1 MASFRSLV
9 SVAPIALTVALVFA
23 CSRKPPVRVQAPTP
37 VDSGAEPVEPED
49 SGVPLVR
56 EMSPAYPVGVACSAD
71 DALAKELQ
79 VLPPPNEWRTLRSGT
94 QKVSLRVPP
103 KFFKVNDGSEGLKL
117 ESSLT
122 VKGPGPKESHTFAIN
137 VRRVAKGID
146 AVLGDTKKRPP
157 IPKVC
162 PADAAFPSR
171 TSDSFSTRAM
181 DPVSVGF
188 SSKTA
193 IDGHPAYLWVG
204 GNEGFNTDCLLID
217 LNQETIIAWAEWN
230 AATVSGQPECF
241 QRRVMSAVL
250 LSLRAE
256 MKAPKK

>member
-1 MASFRSLV
+1 MAAPRHRISLLLASLGV
-9 SVAPIALTVALVFA
+9 MSAIACA
-23 CSRKPPVRVQAPTP
+23 RKPPVQVRAPEP
-37 VDSGAEPVEPED
+37 IDSGVEPTEPED
-49 SGVPLVR
+49 SGVPAAR

-79 VLPPPNEWRTLRSGT
+79 VLPPANEWRTLRSGT

-103 KFFKVNDGSEGLKL
+103 KFFKVNDGAEGLKL
-117 ESSLT
+117 ESSLSA
-122 VKGPGPKESHTFAIN
+122 KGPGPKDSHTFAITI
-137 VRRVAKGID
+137 RRVSKPID
-146 AVLGDTKKRPP
+146 ALLSDTKKKPA
-157 IPKVC
+157 IPKSC

-171 TSDSFSTRAM
+171 TSESFSTRAI
-181 DPVSVGF
+181 DPIGVGF

-204 GNEGFNTDCLLID
+204 GTDGFNTDCLLID
-217 LNQETIIAWAEWN
+217 LNQETVIVSAEWN
-230 AATVSGQPECF
+230 AANVSAQPECF

-256 MKAPKK
+256 MKAAKK